1 MQNSDKV
8 IKDKDIDMNVWK
20 YIYIN
25 FFKIR
30 RKIIGECGADDFAAM
45 LFVVLLDCLF
55 YLGIVLLI
63 DAFTGYHLVPKYKLL
78 EVILF
83 LGGAFIIGSVRNR
96 AMCKGGAFE
105 RIKKEVEGEPRKF
118 FWGTLSLLYILSA
131 FAFFILSV
139 YLWGKKMIPILISF

>member
-1 MQNSDKV
+1 
-8 IKDKDIDMNVWK
+8 
-20 YIYIN
+20 
-25 FFKIR
+25 
-30 RKIIGECGADDFAAM
+30 M